1 MKKKFLALLLTAVLV
16 LSMVPMSVVF
26 ATANTKATYT
36 VVANKTDAIPGDTVK
51 FEINLDLIKPMT
63 AFEVTI
69 SIPDGL
75 TLVKGSQ
82 TPISAAAIG
91 FTQVNNNEAALLVS
105 GYSSNPYT
113 ATGTI
118 TIATFECT
126 VNSNTETSTLSIGL
140 IDTVL
145 NDDEYEEEDHNVVS
159 AKLNIKVP
167 VTGVTLDKKTLSL
180 DTGSNNTATL
190 TATVDPT
197 KATDKTVIWKSSDD
211 KIATVDNNGKV
222 TAVKKG
228 TAVITVTTN
237 DGKFTDT
244 CTVTVSC
251 AHTNKTKS
259 NAKAANCV
267 NTGWEDYYTCNDCG
281 QLFAA
286 NGLTEIDAI
295 PTTSV
300 DADNHKNVV
309 NYSADPATCVHKGHD
324 AYSKCTAC
332 GTVTS
337 GSDKE
342 YYGEHNYGTLINAEN
357 EIHTENELKASVA
370 AHYHCSVCDKYFT
383 ESKVET
389 TLAELRGTT
398 PSHSYGNWVNTDA
411 NQHWKE
417 CGCGNKISVA
427 NHSYDNSCDTDCN
440 VCGHIRTIN
449 HTYSDEWSDDGTNH
463 WHECS
468 VCHKSKSQE
477 GKHAGGTATC
487 KAKAVCSV
495 CGHEYGEYGNCNFV
509 ENAKAEY
516 LKSEATCKSPAVYY
530 KSCSV
535 CGKKSNDT
543 FEYGTVNSDNH
554 KNTELR
560 NKKSPTES
568 DKGYTGDTWCFD
580 CEKTVVT
587 GNEIDKLEHTPT
599 KVSEKAA
606 TVTEEGICEHYYCEN
621 CGKYYSDAEGTIEI
635 TKNET
640 ILKKLAPEIIDG
652 KGQNVTAGEKKELTF
667 RSNAAFADFIRVELD
682 GNELGSS
689 DYTIK
694 EGSIIV
700 TLKQDY
706 VATLS
711 VGKHTLGIV
720 SASGTAVTEFT
731 VVAADKEST
740 DAPSSPQTGEDS
752 NIAIWMILFILSSLT
767 ITVIVLRKRK
777 VR

>member
-145 NDDEYEEEDHNVVS
+145 NDDEYEEEDHNVVP

-197 KATDKTVIWKSSDD
+197 KATDKTVTWKSNDD

-222 TAVKKG
+222 TAIKKG
-228 TAVITVTTN
+228 TTVITVTTT
-237 DGKFTDT
+237 DGGFTDT
-244 CTVTVSC
+244 CTVTVAC
-251 AHTNKTKS
+251 AHTSKTKTD
-259 NAKAANCV
+259 AKTADCV
-267 NTGWEDYYTCNDCG
+267 DTGWEDYYTCNDCG
-281 QLFAA
+281 ELFAA

-300 DADNHKNVV
+300 DANNHKNVV
-309 NYSADPATCVHKGHD
+309 NYPADPATCVHKGHD

-332 GTVTS
+332 GTVIS

-357 EIHTENELKASVA
+357 EIHTENELKAPVA

-389 TLAELRGTT
+389 TIAELTGTT

-411 NQHWKE
+411 DQHWKE

-495 CGHEYGEYGNCNFV
+495 CG
-509 ENAKAEY
+509 
-516 LKSEATCKSPAVYY
+516 
-530 KSCSV
+530 
-535 CGKKSNDT
+535 KKSNDT

-554 KNTELR
+554 KNTKLR
-560 NKKSPTES
+560 NKKAPTES

-587 GNEIDKLEHTPT
+587 GNEIDKLEHKPT

-621 CGKYYSDAEGTIEI
+621 CGKYYSDAEGTTEI

-652 KGQNVTAGEKKELTF
+652 KGQSVTAGEKKELIF

-682 GNELGSS
+682 GNELDSS

-731 VVAADKEST
+731 VVAADNGNT
-740 DAPSSPQTGEDS
+740 NTPSSPQTGDES
-752 NIAIWMILFILSSLT
+752 NIAIWMIVFMLSSLA
-767 ITVIVLRKRK
+767 ITATVLRKRK
-777 VR
+777 VK

>member
-1 MKKKFLALLLTAVLV
+1 MRNKILALLMTVTLILTTVVGVNIVSALNLPTMKVADVDGYIGESVDVTITLENNPGFSTASVKFDYDETRIELTGAELCSGFASGASVSYDNLPYLTFVKNKDTTASDFVTLTFKVLETAPLGDAEITVLYSEGDISNYAEEDVNFEIISGKVSVKRRPVAANGVTVSKKSLSIAEGSSEILTAIV
-16 LSMVPMSVVF
+16 M
-26 ATANTKATYT
+26 
-36 VVANKTDAIPGDTVK
+36 
-51 FEINLDLIKPMT
+51 
-63 AFEVTI
+63 
-69 SIPDGL
+69 PD
-75 TLVKGSQ
+75 
-82 TPISAAAIG
+82 
-91 FTQVNNNEAALLVS
+91 N
-105 GYSSNPYT
+105 
-113 ATGTI
+113 
-118 TIATFECT
+118 C
-126 VNSNTETSTLSIGL
+126 
-140 IDTVL
+140 
-145 NDDEYEEEDHNVVS
+145 
-159 AKLNIKVP
+159 
-167 VTGVTLDKKTLSL
+167 
-180 DTGSNNTATL
+180 
-190 TATVDPT
+190 
-197 KATDKTVIWKSSDD
+197 TDKTVTWKSNDD

-222 TAVKKG
+222 TAIKKG
-228 TAVITVTTN
+228 TTVITVTTT
-237 DGKFTDT
+237 DGGFTDA
-244 CTVTVSC
+244 CTVTVAC
-251 AHTNKTKS
+251 AHTSKTKTD
-259 NAKAANCV
+259 AKIADCV
-267 NTGWEDYYTCNDCG
+267 STGWEDYYTCNDCG

-286 NGLTEIDAI
+286 DSLSRIDAI
-295 PTTSV
+295 PTTTI

-309 NYSADPATCVHKGHD
+309 NYPADPATCVHEGHD
-324 AYSKCTAC
+324 AYSKCEAC
-332 GTVTS
+332 NAVTS
-337 GSDKE
+337 GSDRK
-342 YYGEHNYGTLINAEN
+342 YFGEHNYGTLITAEN
-357 EIHTENELKASVA
+357 EIHTENELKAPVA

-389 TLAELRGTT
+389 TIAELTGTT
-398 PSHSYGNWVNTDA
+398 PSHSYGNWVNTDE

-427 NHSYDNSCDTDCN
+427 NHIYDNSCDTDCN

-495 CGHEYGEYGNCNFV
+495 CKHEYGEYGNCNFV

-554 KNTELR
+554 KNTEIR
-560 NKKSPTES
+560 NKKASTES

-587 GNEIDKLEHTPT
+587 GNEIDKLEHKPT

-621 CGKYYSDAEGTIEI
+621 CGKYYSDAEGTTEI
-635 TKNET
+635 TRNET
-640 ILKKLAPEIIDG
+640 VLKKLAPEIIDG
-652 KGQNVTAGEKKELTF
+652 KGQSATAGEKKELTF
-667 RSNAAFADFIRVELD
+667 RSNAAFSDFIRVELD
-682 GNELGSS
+682 GNELDSS

-731 VVAADKEST
+731 IVAADNGSNNT
-740 DAPSSPQTGEDS
+740 LSSPKTGEEGKTAFWLCVFAFS
-752 NIAIWMILFILSSLT
+752 IIGINIAF
-767 ITVIVLRKRK
+767 LRKK
-777 VR
+777 KSK